1 MLQTMSDALVA
12 DPTLLGPIIASVD
25 SALTMCDTVARCV
38 GIATVPGR
46 DAGSITGMIGVH
58 GEVSGFITVNMAERV
73 ALSMVG
79 RLLQD
84 RCEAL
89 SAQVIDGVGEVTNM
103 IAGGIKK
110 GLVGTPWRFSHVTV
124 PSVIIGQ
131 NYHIAFARGLK
142 YLCVT
147 FEHRNEEAL
156 LLEDRLLQVAVSLL
170 RL

>member
-1 MLQTMSDALVA
+1 LAA
-12 DPTLLGPIIASVD
+12 DTLLYGPIIASVE

-38 GIATVPGR
+38 GISTVPGR

-58 GEVSGFITVNMAERV
+58 GEVSGFITVNMAQRV
-73 ALSMVG
+73 ALAMVG

-84 RCEAL
+84 RCEAM
-89 SAQVIDGVGEVTNM
+89 SAQVIDGVGEITNM

-110 GLVGTPWRFSHVTV
+110 GVVGTPWWFTHVTV

-131 NYHIAFARGLK
+131 SYHIAFARGLK

-147 FEHRNEEAL
+147 FEHQDEEAL
-156 LLEDRLLQVAVSLL
+156 LLEDRLIQVAISLL

>member
-1 MLQTMSDALVA
+1 MAATVTDALVA
-12 DPTLLGPIIASVD
+12 DPLLLAPIIASVE

-38 GIATVPGR
+38 GISMVPCR
-46 DAGSITGMIGVH
+46 DAGCITGMIGVH
-58 GEVSGFITVNMAERV
+58 GEVSGFITVNMAQRV

-84 RCEAL
+84 RCDAL
-89 SAQVIDGVGEVTNM
+89 SAQVIDGVGEITNL

-110 GLVGTPWRFSHVTV
+110 GVAGTPWRFSHVTV

-147 FEHRNEEAL
+147 FEHQNEEAL
-156 LLEDRLLQVAVSLL
+156 LLEDRLIQVAISLL

>member
-1 MLQTMSDALVA
+1 MAATVTDALVA
-12 DPTLLGPIIASVD
+12 DPLLLAPIIASVE

-38 GIATVPGR
+38 GISMVPCR
-46 DAGSITGMIGVH
+46 DAGCITGMIGVH
-58 GEVSGFITVNMAERV
+58 GEVSGFITVNMAQRV

-84 RCEAL
+84 RCDAL
-89 SAQVIDGVGEVTNM
+89 SAQVIDGVGEITNL

-110 GLVGTPWRFSHVTV
+110 RFSHVTV

-147 FEHRNEEAL
+147 FEHQNEEAL
-156 LLEDRLLQVAVSLL
+156 LLEDRLIQVAISLL

>member
-1 MLQTMSDALVA
+1 MVQTLTDALIA
-12 DPTLLGPIIASVD
+12 DPLLLGPIIASVE

-38 GIATVPGR
+38 GVATVPGR

-58 GEVSGFITVNMAERV
+58 GEVSGFITVNMAQQV

-84 RCEAL
+84 RCDVL
-89 SAQVIDGVGEVTNM
+89 SGQVIDGVGEIANM

-110 GLVGTPWRFSHVTV
+110 GVVGTPWRFTHLTV

-131 NYHIAFARGLK
+131 NYQIAFARGLK

-147 FEHRNEEAL
+147 FEHENEEAL
-156 LLEDRLLQVAVSLL
+156 LLEDRLIQVAISLL

>member
-1 MLQTMSDALVA
+1 MVQTLTDALTA
-12 DPTLLGPIIASVD
+12 DPLLLSPIIASVE

-58 GEVSGFITVNMAERV
+58 GEVSGFITVNMAQQV

-84 RCEAL
+84 RCDVL
-89 SAQVIDGVGEVTNM
+89 SGQVIDGVGEITNM

-110 GLVGTPWRFSHVTV
+110 GVVGTPWRFTHVTV

-131 NYHIAFARGLK
+131 NYQIAFARGLK

-147 FEHRNEEAL
+147 FEHENEEAL
-156 LLEDRLLQVAVSLL
+156 LLEDRLVQVAISLL